1 MSIIQLKPAYKNYLW
16 GGTSLI
22 SQFFKEYDGKVLAE
36 SWELSCHK
44 DGESIVSNGVYTGL
58 PLSDWLRINGMETLG
73 SNCRNLE
80 DFPILIK
87 FIDAAQNLS
96 IQVHPDDLYA
106 RKNEGQSGKTEA
118 WYIVDCVNDA
128 FVYLGFQKSISKE
141 EFAERIKNQTIV
153 EVLSKKQ
160 VHKGDM
166 IFVSPGTVHAI
177 GAGILALEIQQSSNV
192 TYRVYDFGRKDL
204 NGRTRELHIEKACE
218 VADLQPY
225 RPNYDFHG
233 HLVDCPY
240 FTVDLL
246 LIKES
251 FLNVV
256 FGDSFHSLIVLEG
269 EGVITCGDETCTIR
283 KGDSIF
289 LPAESGEYR
298 IMGCCEAL
306 LTTIQ
311 NEMQL
316 RINA

>member
-1 MSIIQLKPAYKNYLW
+1 MSIIQLKPAYKNYFW

-22 SQFFKEYDGKVLAE
+22 THFFKEYDGKVLAE

-44 DGESIVSNGVYTGL
+44 DGESIVSNGVYAGL

-73 SNCRNLE
+73 SNCKNLE

-106 RKNEGQSGKTEA
+106 RRNEGQRGKTEA

-153 EVLSKKQ
+153 EVLSKKM
-160 VHKGDM
+160 VRKGD
-166 IFVSPGTVHAI
+166 ILFIAPGTVHAI

-233 HLVDCPY
+233 HLLDCPY
-240 FTVDLL
+240 FTADLL
-246 LIKES
+246 LIRGS
-251 FLNVV
+251 FFNVV
-256 FGDSFHSLIVLEG
+256 FSDTFHSLIVLEG
-269 EGVITCGDETCTIR
+269 EGVITCGDETRTIR

-298 IMGCCEAL
+298 IKGCCEVI
-306 LTTIQ
+306 LTTIR
-311 NEMQL
+311 NEM
-316 RINA
+316 